1 MKIRKE
7 LPQFTGENALLLVTG
22 EQSAKLYAAKN
33 GIIEEIE
40 PHTIFDP
47 RYTDREGFFAEKR
60 DAEFASGSVY
70 EPKKL
75 YIRTKFLHWLR
86 DEVNYLDHKSGF
98 TSIYLFSPDFMARE
112 IYAILSDKICDRVRF
127 SIRGNL
133 VEERPFIL
141 LRRIKDEIEKII
153 GRKVPRKE
161 DARKL
166 LDKEGFGDIK

>member
-1 MKIRKE
+1 
-7 LPQFTGENALLLVTG
+7 VTG

-40 PHTIFDP
+40 PHTILNP

-86 DEVNYLDHKSGF
+86 DEIDHLDHKSKF
-98 TSIYLFSPDFMARE
+98 ASIYLFSPDFMTRE
-112 IYAILSDKICDRVRF
+112 VYAILPDEICDRIRF
-127 SIRGNL
+127 NIRGNL

-141 LRRIKDEIEKII
+141 LRRIRDEIEKII
-153 GRKVPRKE
+153 GQKVPRKE

-166 LDKEGFGDIK
+166 LGKDEFRDIK